1 MEILELK
8 NKFGKVFF
16 TLSHDKKNELI
27 YANWIGFVSVEDV
40 IEGAT
45 KCLEAFESTGYTS
58 FINDNRQLTGPWNKA
73 NDWIAETWM
82 PRALQSGLKN
92 FAFIVSPNVFGEM
105 SAVDLET
112 RLDNVGFVMRN
123 FKDYEEGLAW
133 IQERVK
139 SASSVPA

>member
-1 MEILELK
+1 MESIELK

-16 TLSHDKKNELI
+16 TLSHDTQNALI

-45 KCLEAFESTGYTS
+45 KCLEAFESTGCVN

-73 NDWIAETWM
+73 NDWIANTWM
-82 PRALQSGLKN
+82 PRALGSGLKN

-105 SAVDLET
+105 SAKDLET

-123 FKDYEEGLAW
+123 FKSYDEGLTW

-139 SASSVPA
+139 GNAVAA